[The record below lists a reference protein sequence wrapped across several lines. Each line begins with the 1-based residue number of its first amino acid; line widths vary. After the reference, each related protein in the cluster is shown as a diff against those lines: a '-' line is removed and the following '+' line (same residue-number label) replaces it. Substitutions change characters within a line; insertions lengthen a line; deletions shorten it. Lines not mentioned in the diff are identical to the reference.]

1 MAGQNAVERIS
12 ALLDAEESP
21 TSNTSMRLPAAL
33 RDAAALAV
41 AELDVA
47 PSATALTAAAL
58 RAMLEAIVMQA
69 ALDQHYQHYPQARPD
84 LGDLA
89 IAAAQLDGH
98 PLAAQ
103 PERLRQAAAE
113 ITANHPAATPD
124 DVLLWAEARAMHAA

>member
-1 MAGQNAVERIS
+1 MANTKAVERIS

-41 AELDVA
+41 AELGVA

-69 ALDQHYQHYPQARPD
+69 ALDQHYQQHPQARPD
-84 LGDLA
+84 LGDLV

-103 PERLRQAAAE
+103 PERLREAAAE

-124 DVLLWAEARAMHAA
+124 DALLWAEARAMPAA

>member
-1 MAGQNAVERIS
+1 MDGQNAVEQIS

-21 TSNTSMRLPAAL
+21 TFNTSMRLPAAL
-33 RDAAALAV
+33 RDAAAIAV
-41 AELDVA
+41 AELGVA

-58 RAMLEAIVMQA
+58 RSMLEAIVMQA
-69 ALDQHYQHYPQARPD
+69 TLDQHYEDHPQARPK

-103 PERLRQAAAE
+103 PDRLRRAAAE
-113 ITANHPAATPD
+113 ITGNHPAATPD
-124 DVLLWAEARAMHAA
+124 DVLLWAEARAMPAA